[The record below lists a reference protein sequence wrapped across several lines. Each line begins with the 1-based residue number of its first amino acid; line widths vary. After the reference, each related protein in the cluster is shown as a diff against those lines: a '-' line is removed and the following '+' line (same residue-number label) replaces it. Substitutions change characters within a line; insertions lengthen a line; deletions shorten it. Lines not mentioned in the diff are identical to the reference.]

1 LTLRSLRVTLPSLRA
16 HLLTE
21 RPPAFVTCPDFL
33 SGGGQM
39 GALIRAYD
47 WSRTPLGAP
56 QDWPQP
62 LRTAL
67 RILLTTNH
75 PIFLFWGSQLTC
87 FYNDGYRQSLGPEK
101 HPAMLGG
108 CGREWWDEIW
118 HIIGPQVELV
128 MAGQGATWNEDHLVP
143 ITRHGRREDVYWT
156 YSYGPIDDETALN
169 SVGGVLV
176 IVTETTRK
184 VLTERRLAFQL
195 ALSDR
200 LRKLHD
206 SAAIALASAEMLGR
220 QLGAA
225 RAGYGEIDDVRGI
238 GVVERDWT
246 TGGCVSLAGRHRLDD
261 FGPPLMEELRNGR
274 TVRLV
279 DALNDPLTAG
289 EVYASTYERIGARA
303 GITVPLI
310 KNDRFVAV
318 FYLHSVE
325 PRYWTDY
332 EASLVLETAERTWD
346 AIERARAETTLR
358 ESEARWRGLFEQAP
372 SFMAMLN
379 GPEHVFV
386 YANAGY
392 RTLVGQRGIVGKSVR
407 NALPELA
414 GQGYL
419 KLLDHVYA
427 SGEAHIGR
435 ASAVMLMGAGG
446 VNEEH
451 FLDFVYQP
459 ITDATGVITG
469 IFVEG
474 HDVTHRVRGE
484 VALRRSDEELRALN
498 ATLEQRV
505 AGALAERKLWAD
517 IFENSET
524 LIAALD
530 LQFRYLAV
538 NKAYADEF
546 EHNYGVRVHAGDSLV
561 GLLESR
567 PDQLAASKA
576 RWGRALAG
584 AEFTLVEDLGGPD
597 RRKPYELRYTLL
609 RARDGSVIGALQFA
623 HDVSERVRDQARLAE
638 AEESL
643 RQSQKMEA
651 VGQLTGGI
659 AHDFNNLLTGIIGSL
674 DMMQRRSAQGRPVDV
689 QGYASAAMT
698 AANRAAALTH
708 RLLAFSR
715 RQSLDPK
722 PVNANRLVTG
732 MEDMLR
738 RTIGEAIQL
747 EIVTAGG
754 LWLTRCDPN
763 QLENAVLNLAINAR
777 DAMPEGGKLIIE
789 TTNAHLDAAYAAR
802 SREIIP
808 GQYVCICVTDTGTG
822 MSPEVVAKAFD
833 PFFTTKPIGQGT
845 GLGLSMIYG
854 FARQSEGYA
863 KIYSETGK
871 GTTMKLYLPR
881 FYGEGESAGD
891 LNGELNEDHRAGD
904 GEVVLVVED
913 ELVVRNLVVDV
924 LTELDY
930 RALEAIDGPSGLRI
944 LQSDARIDLLV
955 TDVGLPGLNGRQL
968 ADAARVQRPDLKVLF
983 ITGYAHNAAVGNGSL
998 EPGMQMITKPFAIET
1013 LASRIRQMIEIR

>member
-1 LTLRSLRVTLPSLRA
+1 M
-16 HLLTE
+16 TE
-21 RPPAFVTCPDFL
+21 SPPVIPAVISTAVVPCPDFL

-39 GALIRAYD
+39 GTLIRAHD
-47 WSRTPLGAP
+47 WSRTVLGPP
-56 QDWPQP
+56 QGWPQP

-75 PIFLFWGSQLTC
+75 PIFLLWGPDLIC
-87 FYNDGYRQSLGPEK
+87 FYNDAYRQSLGPEK

-108 CGREWWDEIW
+108 RGREWWDEIW
-118 HIIGPQVELV
+118 HIIGPQIELV
-128 MAGQGATWNEDHLVP
+128 IAGLGATRNEDHLVP
-143 ITRHGRREDVYWT
+143 ITRYGRREEVYWT
-156 YSYGPIDDETALN
+156 YSYGPIDDETAPN
-169 SVGGVLV
+169 NIGGVLV
-176 IVTETTRK
+176 IVTETTKK

-200 LRKLHD
+200 LRKLSD
-206 SAAIALASAEMLGR
+206 TSEIALAAAEMLGR

-225 RAGYGEIDDVRGI
+225 RAGYGEVDDSKGY
-238 GVVERDWT
+238 GTVERDWAMA
-246 TGGCVSLAGRHRLDD
+246 GAASLAGRHRLDD
-261 FGPPLMEELRNGR
+261 FGPLLMRELRNGR
-274 TVRLV
+274 TVRLE
-279 DALNDPLTAG
+279 DALADPLTAG
-289 EVYASTYERIGARA
+289 EVYANTYQRIGARA

-310 KNDRFVAV
+310 KNERFVAV
-318 FYLHSVE
+318 FYVHSVE

-332 EASLVLETAERTWD
+332 EESLARETAERTWD
-346 AIERARAETTLR
+346 AIERARAEMKLR

-372 SFMAMLN
+372 SFMAMLS

-386 YANAGY
+386 YTNPGY
-392 RTLVGQRGIVGKSVR
+392 RALVGQRDVIGKTLHD
-407 NALPELA
+407 ALPEIA

-419 KLLDHVYA
+419 QLLDEVFA
-427 SGEAHIGR
+427 SGQAYIGR
-435 ASAVMLMGAGG
+435 SSSVMLTSPAGN
-446 VNEEH
+446 NEEH

-459 ITDATGVITG
+459 ISDDSGAITG

-474 HDVTHRVRGE
+474 YDVSYRVQGE
-484 VALRRSDEELRALN
+484 IALRRSEEELRSLN

-505 AGALAERKLWAD
+505 ADAVAERKLWAD
-517 IFENSET
+517 IFENSDT

-530 LQFRYLAV
+530 LDFRYLAV

-546 EHNYGVRVHAGDSLV
+546 ERNYDVRPRAGDALAT
-561 GLLESR
+561 LLKAH
-567 PDQLAASKA
+567 PANLAAAKSRWSK
-576 RWGRALAG
+576 ALAG
-584 AEFTLVEDLGGPD
+584 EEFTLVENLGAPD
-597 RRKPYELRYTLL
+597 RLKPYELRYTLL
-609 RARDGSVIGALQFA
+609 RARDATAIGALQFA
-623 HDVSERVRDQARLAE
+623 HDVTERVRDQMRLAE

-674 DMMQRRSAQGRPVDV
+674 DMMQRRAAQGRPVDV
-689 QGYASAAMT
+689 ESYATAAMT

-732 MEDMLR
+732 MEDLLR
-738 RTIGEAIQL
+738 RSIGEAIQL

-763 QLENAVLNLAINAR
+763 QLENALLNLAINAR

-789 TTNAHLDAAYAAR
+789 TANAHLDSAYAIR
-802 SREIIP
+802 SREVTP
-808 GQYVCICVTDTGTG
+808 GHYVCICVTDTGVG

-863 KIYSETGK
+863 KIYSEVGK

-881 FYGEGESAGD
+881 FYGDGESGSESDGALDDG
-891 LNGELNEDHRAGD
+891 HRAQH

-913 ELVVRNLVVDV
+913 ELVVRNLVIDV

-930 RALEAIDGPSGLRI
+930 RALEAVDGPSGLRI
-944 LQSDARIDLLV
+944 LQSDARIDLLI

-968 ADAARVQRPDLKVLF
+968 ADAARARRPDLKVLF
-983 ITGYAHNAAVGNGSL
+983 ITGYAHNAAVGHGLL

-1013 LASRIRQMIEIR
+1013 LASRIRQMIGS

>member
-1 LTLRSLRVTLPSLRA
+1 
-16 HLLTE
+16 
-21 RPPAFVTCPDFL
+21 
-33 SGGGQM
+33 M

-56 QDWPQP
+56 EDWPQP

-75 PIFLFWGSQLTC
+75 PIFLFWGPDLIC

-108 CGREWWDEIW
+108 SGREWWDEIW
-118 HIIGPQVELV
+118 HIIGPQIELV

-156 YSYGPIDDETALN
+156 YSCGPIDDEAAPN

-176 IVTETTRK
+176 IVTETTKK

-200 LRKLHD
+200 LGDLSD
-206 SAAIALASAEMLGR
+206 TAAIALTSAEMLGR
-220 QLGAA
+220 ELGAA
-225 RAGYGEIDDVRGI
+225 RAGYAEIDDIRGV
-238 GVVERDWT
+238 GVVERDWIA
-246 TGGCVSLAGRHRLDD
+246 GGAISLAGHHRLDD
-261 FGPPLMEELRNGR
+261 FGPPLMEELRKGR
-274 TVRLV
+274 TVRLE

-310 KNDRFVAV
+310 KNDRFAAV
-318 FYLHSVE
+318 FYVHSVE

-332 EASLVLETAERTWD
+332 EESLALETAERTWD
-346 AIERARAETTLR
+346 AIERARAETKLR

-372 SFMAMLN
+372 SFMAMLS
-379 GPEHVFV
+379 GPEHIFV
-386 YANAGY
+386 YTNPGY
-392 RTLVGQRGIVGKSVR
+392 RTLIGQRDVIGKSMR
-407 NALPELA
+407 DALPELA

-419 KLLDHVYA
+419 NLLDQVYR
-427 SGEAHIGR
+427 SGQAHIGR
-435 ASAVMLMGAGG
+435 ASAMMLMGSQG
-446 VNEEH
+446 VSEEH

-459 ITDATGVITG
+459 ISDAAGAITG

-474 HDVTHRVRGE
+474 HDVSHRVRGE
-484 VALRRSDEELRALN
+484 AALRRSDEELRALN

-505 AGALAERKLWAD
+505 ASALSERKLWAD
-517 IFENSET
+517 IFENSDT

-530 LQFRYLAV
+530 LNFRYLAL

-546 EHNYGVRVHAGDSLV
+546 EQNYGVRARAGDALAD
-561 GLLESR
+561 LLKSR
-567 PDQLAASKA
+567 PDQLASSQA

-584 AEFTLVEDLGGPD
+584 EEFTLVEELGSLD

-623 HDVSERVRDQARLAE
+623 HDVTERLRDQARLAE

-689 QGYASAAMT
+689 EGYATAAMT
-698 AANRAAALTH
+698 AANRAAALIH

-732 MEDMLR
+732 MEDLLR
-738 RTIGEAIQL
+738 RSIGEAVQL

-763 QLENAVLNLAINAR
+763 QLENALLNLAINAR
-777 DAMPEGGKLIIE
+777 DAMPAGGKLTIE
-789 TTNAHLDAAYAAR
+789 TANAHLDSAYAAR
-802 SREIIP
+802 SREITP

-822 MSPEVVAKAFD
+822 MSPEIMAKAFD

-854 FARQSEGYA
+854 FARQSEGYV
-863 KIYSETGK
+863 KIYSEVGK

-881 FYGEGESAGD
+881 FYGEGESAAAS
-891 LNGELNEDHRAGD
+891 NGEVHDGHRAGN
-904 GEVVLVVED
+904 GEVVLVIED
-913 ELVVRNLVVDV
+913 ELVVRNLVIDV

-944 LQSDARIDLLV
+944 LQSDARIDLLI

-968 ADAARVQRPDLKVLF
+968 ADAARTSRPDLKVLF
-983 ITGYAHNAAVGNGSL
+983 ITGYAHNAAVGNGL
-998 EPGMQMITKPFAIET
+998 LKPGMQMITKPFAIET
-1013 LASRIRQMIEIR
+1013 LASRIRQMIGRAPGECDGVTR